1 MNVKREM
8 NSPPQSPVQKI
19 LNDDK
24 APERLRRLCLERSVF
39 RERSPFPRKFR
50 RLREKPPQDTQPSE
64 SVRQSIVEYQE
75 EEEDNS
81 NRFRKVYEDN
91 LLAAIKTE
99 RVDLVE
105 RHLAEA
111 VRSGALTKDDAIV
124 RRALELITSIPS

>member
-1 MNVKREM
+1 M

-50 RLREKPPQDTQPSE
+50 RLREKPPRDTPTQPSE

-75 EEEDNS
+75 EEEEDNS
-81 NRFRKVYEDN
+81 NRFRKVYEEN

-124 RRALELITSIPS
+124 RQELELITSIPS

>member
-64 SVRQSIVEYQE
+64 PVRQSIVEYQE

-81 NRFRKVYEDN
+81 NRFRKVYEEN

-111 VRSGALTKDDAIV
+111 VRSGALTKVDAIV
-124 RRALELITSIPS
+124 RRALEFISSIPS

>member
-1 MNVKREM
+1 M

-24 APERLRRLCLERSVF
+24 APERLRRLFLERSVF

-50 RLREKPPQDTQPSE
+50 RLREKPPRDTPTQPSE

-81 NRFRKVYEDN
+81 NRFRKVYEEN

-111 VRSGALTKDDAIV
+111 IRSGALTKDDAIV

>member
-1 MNVKREM
+1 MKREM

-50 RLREKPPQDTQPSE
+50 RLREKPPQDTPTQPSE
-64 SVRQSIVEYQE
+64 PFRQSIVEYQE

-81 NRFRKVYEDN
+81 NRFRKVYEEN

-124 RRALELITSIPS
+124 RRALEFISSIPS

>member
-1 MNVKREM
+1 M

-64 SVRQSIVEYQE
+64 PVRQSIVEYQE

-81 NRFRKVYEDN
+81 NRFRKVYEEN
-91 LLAAIKTE
+91 LLAAIQTE

-124 RRALELITSIPS
+124 RRALEFISSIPS